1 MDPCYWPISP
11 VIETTCWSSPNSN
24 QKQSA
29 CVCVQLDTLDNFHT
43 HLVLNIPS
51 CQKQKSHKL
60 ILDLDVI
67 NSSCQ
72 SLFFSL
78 PALGPKIVWS
88 ASQTGQKDSHAH
100 SLPQAYA
107 ENLIANNS
115 FILIIHFYIL
125 NTNINFVMCILLRGE
140 CNIYV

>member
-1 MDPCYWPISP
+1 MRTAGHFGQFPY
-11 VIETTCWSSPNSN
+11 SSCPQYS
-24 QKQSA
+24 KLSK
-29 CVCVQLDTLDNFHT
+29 T
-43 HLVLNIPS
+43 
-51 CQKQKSHKL
+51 KKSHKL

-100 SLPQAYA
+100 SLPQAHA

-115 FILIIHFYIL
+115 FILINHFYIL
-125 NTNINFVMCILLRGE
+125 NTNINFVMCILLRGD